1 MADTFDMANKRLRY
15 DELLSPDPGFQLAFA
30 VCMTYSLDLEAVLG
44 VTMSLGLLQEI
55 DTDLQ
60 NNPFALLEAIRKSS
74 DKVAIFCNAGS
85 IALPQ
90 NIKSVFALLEHSVF
104 EVKMP
109 NRQNFHPK
117 LWFIKYENSSG
128 AAYIKLIVLTRNLT
142 FDQSIDMCVSM
153 QGKVTRTMG
162 RKNQPLA
169 DMLAFV
175 ERFADSTKKQKIEA
189 LAEDLLHVKE
199 FELSHPFEDY
209 TFYPLGIEGHAEA
222 ARALF
227 DRKYALFLVSPFLSN
242 DIVGELVG
250 STSKVILVTR
260 KVSVTKEVFHR
271 FQDVYVTK
279 EILNDNEFNTRQD
292 IHAKLYYTSA
302 AEGNFLY
309 IGSANASHNA
319 FHKNV
324 EFLLRLKYKPNT
336 VGWDTFCND
345 FLPKENCAYEKLDAV
360 PERQA
365 ADESQIAIDV
375 AFKEAVYAIKNATVE
390 EAGNCYTVTINAKPR
405 KAALPV
411 TIAPLQRHALSVPL
425 QTQTVLE
432 GLLLKELSEFY
443 ILTIEGQNTVVKIK
457 TAGIPAQRDDAIYNS
472 VIPTQSAFLSYL
484 TFMLSADDTESL
496 IDDAATLDGLDDP
509 ADMSRSAPPFTA
521 VYELMLKTLCQNPRR
536 IEGIAD
542 MIKRLDPAIISDAL
556 IAMVQQFQAA
566 ARRLKA

>member
-1 MADTFDMANKRLRY
+1 
-15 DELLSPDPGFQLAFA
+15 
-30 VCMTYSLDLEAVLG
+30 MTYSLDLEALLG
-44 VTMSLGLLQEI
+44 ASMALGLQQEM
-55 DTDLQ
+55 DSELQ

-117 LWFIKYENSSG
+117 LWFIKYENASG
-128 AAYIKLIVLTRNLT
+128 AAYLKLIVLTRNLT
-142 FDQSIDMCVSM
+142 FDPSIDMCVSM
-153 QGKVTRTMG
+153 QGKVTRTVR

-189 LAEDLLHVKE
+189 LADDVLHVKE
-199 FELSHPFEDY
+199 FELSHPFEEY
-209 TFYPLGIEGHAEA
+209 TFYPLGMEEHAEA
-222 ARALF
+222 VPALF
-227 DRKYALFLVSPFLSN
+227 DRKSALFLVSPFLSN

-250 STSKVILVTR
+250 STGKAILVTR
-260 KVSVTKEVFHR
+260 KASVTKEIFQR

-279 EILNDNEFNTRQD
+279 DILNDNEFSTRQD
-292 IHAKLYYTSA
+292 IHAKVYYTSTA
-302 AEGNFLY
+302 KGNYLY

-319 FHKNV
+319 FHNNV
-324 EFLLRLKYKPNT
+324 EFLLCLQYKPNT

-345 FLPKENCAYEKLDAV
+345 FLPEENCAYEKLEAV

-365 ADESQIAIDV
+365 ADEAQLAIDA
-375 AFKEAVYAIKNATVE
+375 AFKEAVYAIKNAKVE
-390 EAGNCYTVTINAKPR
+390 ETGNCYAVTINAKPR
-405 KAALPV
+405 KTALTV
-411 TIAPLQRHALSVPL
+411 KIAPMQRHTLSVPL

-457 TAGIPAQRDDAIYNS
+457 TAGIPAQRDNAIYNS
-472 VIPTQSAFLSYL
+472 IIPTQSAFLSYL
-484 TFMLSADDTESL
+484 SFMLSADDIESL
-496 IDDAATLDGLDDP
+496 IDDTATLGGPDDP
-509 ADMSRSAPPFTA
+509 ADMSQSAPPHAA
-521 VYELMLKTLCQNPRR
+521 VYEPLLKRLYQNPRC

-542 MIKRLDPAIISDAL
+542 MIKRLDPAISGDAL